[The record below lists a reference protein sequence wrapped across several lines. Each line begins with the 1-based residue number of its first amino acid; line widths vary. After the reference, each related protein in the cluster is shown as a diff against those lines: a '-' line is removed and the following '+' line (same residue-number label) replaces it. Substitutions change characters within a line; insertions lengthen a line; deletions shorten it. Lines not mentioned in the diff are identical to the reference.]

1 MTLPVIG
8 IIGMGFLGREIARQH
23 PWPQPSWATTLEM
36 PGARPLDTIDLK
48 SFQFDWQDPTHWE
61 RIPIHPVSIVLTVP
75 PVHPEPEKERERLKT
90 WGTWMN
96 QNRPHCKSLVYI
108 STTGVYPNREGLWD
122 EITPLEPDGSKAELR
137 LMTEGVLSEFFKTCV
152 IRSGAIYGKKRN
164 IGERLIASKPI
175 PSGDHFVH
183 RIHVADLARIVRRA
197 LTEEDFPSLIN
208 AVDMDPSPS
217 RAVAAWIL
225 QQDFASI
232 QPGVQL
238 NLKPGYAARKNP
250 SPIKGRSI
258 SNRQLVETCNFR
270 FLYPTFR
277 EGLKEVLD

>member
-36 PGARPLDTIDLK
+36 PGITPPEAINLER
-48 SFQFDWQDPTHWE
+48 FQLNWQDPAHWK
-61 RIPIHPVSIVLTVP
+61 RIPEQPVSIVLTVP
-75 PVHPEPEKERERLKT
+75 PVHPEPERERERLQT
-90 WGTWMN
+90 WGAWMN
-96 QNRPHCKSLVYI
+96 QNRPHCNSLVYI

-122 EITPLEPDGSKAELR
+122 ESTPLEPDGSKADLR
-137 LMTEGVLSEFFKTCV
+137 LVTESVLSEFFETRI
-152 IRSGAIYGKKRN
+152 IRSGAIYGEKRN
-164 IGERLIASKPI
+164 IGERLIAGKPI

-197 LTEEDFPSLIN
+197 LTEENFPSLIN

-217 RAVAAWIL
+217 RAVADWIL
-225 QQDFASI
+225 QQDFVSI
-232 QPGVQL
+232 QPGIQL
-238 NLKPGYAARKNP
+238 NLKSGYATRTKQ

-258 SNRQLVETCNFR
+258 SNRLLVETCNFR
-270 FLYPTFR
+270 FLYPTFK
-277 EGLKEVLD
+277 EGLKEALG